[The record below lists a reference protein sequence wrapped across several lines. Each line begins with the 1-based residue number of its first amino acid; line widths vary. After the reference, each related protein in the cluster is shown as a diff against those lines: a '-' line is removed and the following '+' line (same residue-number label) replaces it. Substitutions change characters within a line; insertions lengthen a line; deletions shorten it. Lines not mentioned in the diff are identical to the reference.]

1 MSWKDLFRKK
11 GEDTEM
17 LVPLSNDE
25 EFLELKVE
33 DEDVLEEIV
42 VEANSDS
49 YISTQEENEETITL
63 DYQDVVGEIVPYSE
77 ASEPSVNNLNFQAPQ
92 STIKRGVKIF

>member
-11 GEDTEM
+11 GYDTEM

-25 EFLELKVE
+25 EFLESKIE
-33 DEDVLEEIV
+33 DKDVLEEV
-42 VEANSDS
+42 VVGSNDN

-63 DYQDVVGEIVPYSE
+63 DYEDRVGEIVVYSE
-77 ASEPSVNNLNFQAPQ
+77 TTEPSVNNLSIQTPR
-92 STIKRGVKIF
+92 STVKRGVKIF